1 MRKLTVFVMCIGIL
15 SAEIKRLSR
24 EGEEE
29 KARKRALSNKIKEQ
43 EKKNLELNDKCR
55 GCDEL
60 KKQIEHLNRDK
71 VKLSTENKQLEEKL
85 RTSQDANAENL
96 NPDHWNDFS
105 SESGS
110 RTISLKGKKELRSI
124 E

>member
-1 MRKLTVFVMCIGIL
+1 MCIGIL

-29 KARKRALSNKIKEQ
+29 KARKRALSNKTKEL

-110 RTISLKGKKELRSI
+110 RTISLPGKKELRSI